1 MATKKEFRKHQR
13 AVKHAV
19 DVAKEEWISTVSG
32 EVEKA
37 RKDGRQR
44 CMYVR
49 QLQMAFRG
57 RRPRSPAALRK
68 ENGELTTSPEAGT
81 VTLVRS

>member
-19 DVAKEEWISTVSG
+19 DAAKEEWISRVSG
-32 EVEKA
+32 EVEKT

-44 CMYVR
+44 WMDVT
-49 QLQMAFRG
+49 QLQMAFRD
-57 RRPRSPAALRK
+57 RRPRRPAALRK
-68 ENGELTTSPEAGT
+68 ENGKLMTSWKK
-81 VTLVRS
+81 